1 MTLCGLFALW
11 TKSTQV
17 IHGVPGY
24 IQEMG
29 MRKMKEGTYSR
40 LETENVVLK
49 PQHLRCLK
57 QGLLFVTEEG
67 TLDRLDEDQILL
79 ACIEQ
84 QGGDDSGC
92 IRLPVQDVTEGTQG
106 RFFLGTVY
114 GTTCEIQ
121 TEKMHT
127 TAGKLLIEIAGHYPW
142 LWIGE
147 HACLD
152 TGSRKEWQN
161 LRKMVETMRECS
173 RIF

>member
-1 MTLCGLFALW
+1 M
-11 TKSTQV
+11 
-17 IHGVPGY
+17 
-24 IQEMG
+24 E
-29 MRKMKEGTYSR
+29 EGTCSR
-40 LETENVVLK
+40 LKEEDIILR
-49 PQHLRCLK
+49 PQHLRCLE
-57 QGLLFVTEEG
+57 QGILFVTEEG

-106 RFFLGTVY
+106 RF
-114 GTTCEIQ
+114 CEIQ